1 MLPKTC
7 RRPWA
12 LSGYSALTSMSQTRC
27 RPRCVCGPPSHTLP
41 ACCPQPHPV
50 CLRIRPSS
58 DTRGSRPPTGRR
70 LRGLRAHRAEALPLR
85 TVGRGLASLACFLQ
99 IIRKTTRWQVQHVL
113 SSEGPQPV
121 SRGARGASQGC
132 SHRRRSEA
140 SSQAR
145 RGPLPSGRCW
155 GTQSSEASFPG
166 GSRLPSAPSVCVV
179 APLPAHC
186 CFHPRSHAGQPHRP
200 RGSSHPRPC

>member
-1 MLPKTC
+1 MCLWATESHAPCVLSTATPGVSEDPTKL
-7 RRPWA
+7 RHAGIAPAHRPPPSRTQGA
-12 LSGYSALTSMSQTRC
+12 QSRGSAA
-27 RPRCVCGPPSHTLP
+27 PHCGP
-41 ACCPQPHPV
+41 
-50 CLRIRPSS
+50 R
-58 DTRGSRPPTGRR
+58 
-70 LRGLRAHRAEALPLR
+70 
-85 TVGRGLASLACFLQ
+85 LASLACFLQ

-186 CFHPRSHAGQPHRP
+186 CFHPRSHSGQPHRP